1 MPPTPWPVRLAAV
14 LCVAVWLGAAV
25 QAAADPQPGISMLGE
40 PRYKPGFTH
49 FDYADPDAV
58 KGGKLRQA
66 QFGTFDT
73 VNPFVIRGDIA
84 AGVRELVFEPLMAR
98 SFDEPFSLYGLIA
111 ENIETP
117 ADRSWVEF
125 TLRKAAHFSDGKP
138 VTAEDVIFS
147 FEVLRDHGRQNHRNY
162 YPKVAKAEKIGERGV
177 RFTFKPGSDRE
188 MPLIMGLMPVLPSH
202 FYNAGS
208 FEQST
213 LTALG
218 SGPYMIADVSSGRA
232 LKLKRDPNYWGRDL
246 AVAKGRFNFDEMDYE
261 YYQDQTAMFEAFK
274 AGQHDFIEETDA
286 GQWQTGYDFQAIKAG
301 DVKKAEIEFALPA
314 PAAALVFNLR
324 RPLFLD
330 QRVRKALNL
339 LFDFEW
345 INRNLYHGAFT
356 RLESLCD
363 RSSLSAHGVAANDS
377 ESALLRPFPDAVTP
391 EVMAGVLKF
400 PVSDGQGWNRENAH
414 AALELFKSAGW
425 ELKGSALTNLKTGEP
440 FSFEVL
446 AQSRSQERLLLAYSS
461 QLKRAGIDAHIRLVD
476 AAQYQQRLNTF
487 NFDMVQYTWY
497 TSLSPGNEQII
508 RWSSKA
514 ADQEGSLNIAGV
526 KNPAADAM
534 IDALIQAKDQGSLTA
549 AVRALDR
556 VLLSG
561 DYVIPLFYPAHQWVA
576 YRSHLR
582 YPAKTSLYGYLLDTW
597 WADPNVKPSNP

>member
-1 MPPTPWPVRLAAV
+1 MTATTRSALFAVSLCAALLIGTAVALAEPRPA
-14 LCVAVWLGAAV
+14 
-25 QAAADPQPGISMLGE
+25 ISMLGE

-49 FDYADPDAV
+49 FEYTDPNAV

-73 VNPFVIRGDIA
+73 LNPFVIRGDIA

-111 ENIETP
+111 ESIETP
-117 ADRSWVEF
+117 PDRSWVVF
-125 TLRKAAHFSDGKP
+125 TLNKSAHFSDGKP
-138 VTAEDVIFS
+138 VTAEDVLFS
-147 FEVLRDHGRQNHRNY
+147 WEVLRDHGRQNHRNY
-162 YPKVAKAEKIGERGV
+162 YPKVAKAEKVGEHGV

-188 MPLIMGLMPVLPSH
+188 MPLIMGLMPVLPRH
-202 FYNAGS
+202 VYKAET

-218 SGPYMIADVSSGRA
+218 SGPYTVGEVSSGRT

-274 AGQHDFIEETDA
+274 AGTHDFTEETDA
-286 GQWQTGYDFQAIKAG
+286 GQWQAGYGFTAVKSG
-301 DVKKAEIEFALPA
+301 DVKKAEIDLALPA
-314 PAAALVFNLR
+314 PTTALVFNLR
-324 RPLFLD
+324 RKLFSD
-330 QRVRKALNL
+330 QRVRKALDL

-345 INRNLYHGAFT
+345 INRDLYHGTFT
-356 RLESLCD
+356 RLESLYD
-363 RSSLSAHGVAANDS
+363 RSALSAHGVAAN
-377 ESALLRPFPDAVTP
+377 EAERALLKPFEGAVTP
-391 EVMAGVLKF
+391 EVMAGTLRF
-400 PVSDGQGWNRENAH
+400 PVSDGQGWNRANSH
-414 AALELFKSAGW
+414 AALELLSAAGW
-425 ELKGSALTNLKTGEP
+425 EFKGSALTSTKTGEP
-440 FSFEVL
+440 FSFEIL
-446 AQSRSQERLLLAYSS
+446 AASRSQERLLLAYAT
-461 QLKRAGIDAHIRLVD
+461 QLKRTGIEAHIRLVD

-487 NFDMVQYTWY
+487 NFDMVEYTWY

-526 KNPAADAM
+526 KNSAADAL
-534 IDALIQAKDQGSLTA
+534 IEALIRAKDQEALTA

-597 WADPNVKPSNP
+597 WADPNTKPSNP